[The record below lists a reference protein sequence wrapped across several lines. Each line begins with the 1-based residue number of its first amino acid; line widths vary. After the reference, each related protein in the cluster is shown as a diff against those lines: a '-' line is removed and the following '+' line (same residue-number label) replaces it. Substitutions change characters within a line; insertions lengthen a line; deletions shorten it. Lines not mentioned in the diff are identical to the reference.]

1 MRSKSLFKENFEFRE
16 TRGLI
21 LSDSREAIV
30 KALSSL
36 RENREKLE
44 RYARKNPKF
53 LYSLKPIE
61 VDDDSPVVAK
71 MMAEA
76 AAKACVGPMAAVAGA
91 LADLAVREMV
101 SAGARV
107 AVVENGGEVSAIS
120 ELPIDI
126 ALLALDT
133 PLSRKVGFRLE
144 KFPVGVATS
153 SATFGHAFSL
163 GEAESVTIFS
173 KNACL
178 ADAAATAVCNVVKGE
193 NCELAMRHGI
203 EMATSI
209 EDVKGVLIIFRGK
222 VAVAGEIPK
231 LINIT
236 DEAMV

>member
-1 MRSKSLFKENFEFRE
+1 MQAKSLFKENFEFKE
-16 TRGLI
+16 TRGVI
-21 LSDSREAIV
+21 LSDSREAIA
-30 KALSSL
+30 KAISSL

-44 RYARKNPKF
+44 RYARKNLKF

-61 VDDDSPVVAK
+61 VDGDSPQVAK

-76 AAKACVGPMAAVAGA
+76 AAKAGVGPMAAVAGA
-91 LADLAVREMV
+91 LADLAVKEMI

-120 ELPIDI
+120 ELPLDI

-133 PLSRKVGFRLE
+133 LLSRKVGFRLE

-163 GEAESVTIFS
+163 GEADSVTIFS
-173 KNACL
+173 KDACL
-178 ADAAATAVCNVVKGE
+178 ADAAATAVCNAVKGE
-193 NCELAMRHGI
+193 NCDSAVKHGI
-203 EMATSI
+203 EAAMSI
-209 EDVKGVLIIFRGK
+209 DDVKGVLIIFRWK

-236 DEAMV
+236 DKAMI